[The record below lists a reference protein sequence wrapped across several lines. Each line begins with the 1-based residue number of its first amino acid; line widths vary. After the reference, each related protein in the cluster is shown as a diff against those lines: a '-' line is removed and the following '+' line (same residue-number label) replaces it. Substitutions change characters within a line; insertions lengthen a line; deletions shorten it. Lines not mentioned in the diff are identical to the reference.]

1 MRKKLVSLVVV
12 LFLCCFTAFA
22 TIMGQGYLRYKREV
36 AALPIKQAVEA
47 YTKDPDYVSFDKID
61 EDFVKAVVSVEDKRY
76 FSRKGYDFIALFR
89 ALYHNL
95 LAGDLIEGGST
106 ITEQIAK
113 NLYLD
118 GYVTGL
124 EEKSAEI
131 YIFFA
136 LENNYSKEELF
147 ALYTNMNY
155 YGDGYW
161 GIRQASKGYY
171 DREPDDLSLAQA
183 AILAGIPNAPAIYQL
198 SDGYEDA
205 KGRQAWVLKTM
216 YNNGYISQSQ
226 WNEAFEEDVRPINKS
241 LNDQ

>member
-1 MRKKLVSLVVV
+1 
-12 LFLCCFTAFA
+12 
-22 TIMGQGYLRYKREV
+22 
-36 AALPIKQAVEA
+36 
-47 YTKDPDYVSFDKID
+47 
-61 EDFVKAVVSVEDKRY
+61 
-76 FSRKGYDFIALFR
+76 
-89 ALYHNL
+89 
-95 LAGDLIEGGST
+95 
-106 ITEQIAK
+106 
-113 NLYLD
+113 
-118 GYVTGL
+118 
-124 EEKSAEI
+124 
-131 YIFFA
+131 
-136 LENNYSKEELF
+136 
-147 ALYTNMNY
+147 MNY